1 MSAAESGWRPRLLGW
16 LDRRAGWRGLMHEA
30 LDERVPGGSRW
41 AYVFGSGLLFILV
54 NQIVTG
60 VCLAFYY
67 VPSADHAH
75 ATVGYIQKVVWAGR
89 FIRGLHSYGSSVM
102 IVVLALHLAQTF
114 VYGAYKNRR
123 ELLWMAGCGLFLLVL
138 GMGFTGYL
146 LPWDRR
152 AYFATA
158 VGTNILSEVP
168 LVGGYLKAFLRA
180 GPDMGTLTLSRFY
193 VLHVFV
199 IPALLFALIAAHV
212 FFFRKAGAAGPPLR
226 AEERD
231 ALPTE
236 PFFPMQ
242 VLKDFLFG
250 MLMIVVLF
258 VLSALWPVTLGPVAS
273 SADSTF
279 VPRPEWYYLPAF
291 QWLKYWSGN
300 GIVLGIIVIPLLLFA
315 LLLGIPFLDRSPE
328 RRPRRRLL
336 PILGLAL
343 VGAGVVGLGFQSAW
357 EDRRDPA
364 VHAKLVAQDSAEE
377 EYNRAPFE
385 PLELTP
391 VGATAAVAVQLSP
404 DAAKGALL
412 FENEGCSG
420 CHGAGGHGAG
430 GLIPLD
436 GFGSQSVATLHDVL
450 RKPLDKMVEGGMEAT
465 QLSEP
470 ELAQLV
476 AFLREALKD
485 KK

>member
-1 MSAAESGWRPRLLGW
+1 
-16 LDRRAGWRGLMHEA
+16 MHEA
-30 LDERVPGGSRW
+30 LDEPVPGGSRW

-60 VCLAFYY
+60 ICLAFYY

-75 ATVGYIQKVVWAGR
+75 ATVGYMQKVVWGGR
-89 FIRGLHSYGSSVM
+89 FIRGLHAYGSSLM
-102 IVVLALHLAQTF
+102 IVLLLLHLAQTF
-114 VYGAYKNRR
+114 LYGAYKNRR
-123 ELLWMAGCGLFLLVL
+123 ELLWMAGCVLFLLVL

-158 VGTNILSEVP
+158 VGTNILAEVP
-168 LVGGYLKAFLRA
+168 FVGGFLKAFLRA

-199 IPALLFALIAAHV
+199 IPALIFVLIAAHV
-212 FFFRKAGAAGPPLR
+212 FFFRQAGAAGPPLR
-226 AEERD
+226 PEEREK
-231 ALPTE
+231 LPTE

-242 VLKDFLFG
+242 VLKDFLCG
-250 MLMIVVLF
+250 MLLILGLF
-258 VLSALWPVTLGPVAS
+258 LLSALRPVTLGPIAS
-273 SADSTF
+273 PADSTY

-291 QWLKYWSGN
+291 QWLKYWSGSGILV
-300 GIVLGIIVIPLLLFA
+300 GIVVIPLLLFA

-336 PILGLAL
+336 PVLGLAL
-343 VGAGVVGLGFQSAW
+343 VGVGVVSLGFQSAW

-364 VHAKLVAQDSAEE
+364 VHAKLAAQEAAEE

-385 PLELTP
+385 PRELAP
-391 VGATAAVAVQLSP
+391 AGAAAVAAKLSP
-404 DAAKGALL
+404 AAAKGALL

-420 CHGAGGHGAG
+420 CHGASGHGAG

-436 GFGSQSVATLHDVL
+436 GIGSQPAAALQALL
-450 RKPLDKMVEGGMEAT
+450 RKPQGKMVEGGMEPSR
-465 QLSEP
+465 LSDA